1 MSAHLAI
8 QTALVALLTA
18 SPALAGGNVKA
29 NSVRPVST
37 QHSSAVVVRML
48 QSRADT
54 PRALGAG
61 YEWQTQ
67 LAVECLARGAS
78 AAAEPA
84 ATVDALLETAWA
96 RIAAWQPASNLGVID
111 VRMTPLIDWQV
122 DDGETP
128 LVAATISLVVQHRTQ
143 AASLAAWP

>member
-8 QTALVALLTA
+8 QAALVALLTA
-18 SPALAGGNVKA
+18 TPALAGGNVKA
-29 NSVRPVST
+29 NSVRPLAVQST
-37 QHSSAVVVRML
+37 TGVVVRML

-61 YEWQTQ
+61 YEWQTL
-67 LAVECLARGAS
+67 LAVECLAR
-78 AAAEPA
+78 AAGSGSEPA
-84 ATVDALLETAWA
+84 AAVDALLEGAWA
-96 RIAAWQPASNLGVID
+96 RIAAWQPAAALGVID
-111 VRMTPLIDWQV
+111 VRMAPSIDWQV

-128 LVAATISLVVQHRTQ
+128 LVAATISLTVQHRTQ

>member
-18 SPALAGGNVKA
+18 SPPLANGNVKA
-29 NSVRPVST
+29 NSVRPIAA
-37 QHSSAVVVRML
+37 QHSSAVVVRL
-48 QSRADT
+48 QQSRADS

-61 YEWQTQ
+61 HEWQTQ
-67 LAVECLARGAS
+67 LAVECLARGAN

-84 ATVDALLETAWA
+84 ATVDALLEAAWS
-96 RIAAWQPASNLGVID
+96 RIAAWQPASHLGVID

-128 LVAATISLVVQHRTQ
+128 LVAATISLTVQHRTQ
-143 AASLAAWP
+143 ATSLAAWP